1 MLQPGQVLSCP
12 IQIAHKPIS
21 RSHRFLQ
28 TPFKVFD
35 PFLVLPGFLHF
46 CLIWRTAKFDDL
58 GDEFEF
64 LLIPGGLRRD
74 QRIFGLAFRPQS
86 FFKLGVEFF
95 LFKLRCP
102 ERIVGS
108 LYEFSDAP
116 LKARY
121 FGLKLGAVRAEFLR
135 CLRSVAW

>member
-1 MLQPGQVLSCP
+1 LLQFCQVLPCP
-12 IQIAHKPIS
+12 IEIAHKPVS

-28 TPFKVFD
+28 TPFKLLD
-35 PFLVLPGFLHF
+35 PFLVLPSFLHC
-46 CLIWRTAKFDDL
+46 CLIWRTAKLDDL

-74 QRIFGLAFRPQS
+74 QCIFGLAFRPQS
-86 FFKLGVEFF
+86 LFKLGVDFF
-95 LFKLRCP
+95 LFELRCS

-121 FGLKLGAVRAEFLR
+121 FGLKLGPLSAEFFR
-135 CLRSVAW
+135 GPV